1 MTVLHAAEAWA
12 RAMEAIKEAD
22 EERRFDGHEEAVLD
36 HAESALYDAVLKL
49 RRWRRSWQP
58 R

>member
-1 MTVLHAAEAWA
+1 
-12 RAMEAIKEAD
+12 MEAIKEAD